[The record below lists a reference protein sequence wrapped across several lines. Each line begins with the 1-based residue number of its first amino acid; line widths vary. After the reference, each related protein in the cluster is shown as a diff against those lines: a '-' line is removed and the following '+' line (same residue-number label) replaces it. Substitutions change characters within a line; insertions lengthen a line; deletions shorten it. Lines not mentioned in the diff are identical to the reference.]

1 MNQKLLRHIF
11 KGITN
16 PKNKSYIKVD
26 KDVHYIMP
34 DMACAIRVEAKD
46 NPFVPGKAFD
56 AAPDGVDRMFNKGAD
71 AVKLLLTGELTVDGC
86 HDARTLRT
94 KDGREIYIDNS
105 YLKFLSEEQQL
116 ALYLDDKFVKSIRD
130 DGIVEAVIAPLR
142 SRH

>member
-1 MNQKLLRHIF
+1 MNKKLLRHIF
-11 KGITN
+11 KGVTN
-16 PKNKSYIKVD
+16 PKNKSYIKVA
-26 KDVHYIMP
+26 KDIHYIMP
-34 DMACAIRVEAKD
+34 DMACAVRVEATD
-46 NPFVPGKAFD
+46 NPFIPGKAFD

-71 AVKLLLTGELTVDGC
+71 AVKLLLTGELTIDGC

-94 KDGREIYIDNS
+94 KDGREIYIDNN

>member
-1 MNQKLLRHIF
+1 MDQKLLRHIF
-11 KGITN
+11 KGLTN
-16 PKNKSYIKVD
+16 PKNKSCIKVD
-26 KDVHYIMP
+26 KDIHYIMP
-34 DMACAIRVEAKD
+34 DMACAVRIEATD
-46 NPFVPGKAFD
+46 NPFIPGKAFD

-94 KDGREIYIDNS
+94 KDGREIYIDNN
-105 YLKFLSEEQQL
+105 YLKFLSDEQQL
-116 ALYLDDKFVKSIRD
+116 SLYLDDKFVKSIRD

>member
-1 MNQKLLRHIF
+1 MNKKLLRHIF

-26 KDVHYIMP
+26 KDIHYIMP
-34 DMACAIRVEAKD
+34 DMACAVRVEAAD
-46 NPFVPGKAFD
+46 NPFIPDKAFD
-56 AAPDGVDRMFNKGAD
+56 AAPDGVDRMFNKGAN
-71 AVKLLLTGELTVDGC
+71 AEKLLLTGELTVDGF

-94 KDGREIYIDNS
+94 KDGREIYIDNN
-105 YLKFLSEEQQL
+105 YLKFLSDKQQL

>member
-11 KGITN
+11 KGLTN

-26 KDVHYIMP
+26 KDIHYIMP
-34 DMACAIRVEAKD
+34 DMACAVRIEATD
-46 NPFVPGKAFD
+46 NPFIPGKAFD
-56 AAPDGVDRMFNKGAD
+56 AAPDGVDRMFNKGAN
-71 AVKLLLTGELTVDGC
+71 AEKLLLTGELTVDGS

-94 KDGREIYIDNS
+94 KDGSEIYIDNN
-105 YLKFLSEEQQL
+105 YLKFLSKEQQL
-116 ALYLDDKFVKSIRD
+116 SLYLDDKFVKSIRD